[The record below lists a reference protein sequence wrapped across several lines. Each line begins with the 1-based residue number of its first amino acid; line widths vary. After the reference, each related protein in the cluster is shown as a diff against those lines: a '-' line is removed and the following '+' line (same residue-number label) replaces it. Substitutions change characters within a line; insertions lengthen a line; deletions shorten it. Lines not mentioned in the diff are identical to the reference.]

1 MVRFF
6 GKSIYQVLLASSLA
20 LSLVNSGPATAQQG
34 PLPVDVALPL
44 VETIVDWDE
53 FTGRF
58 EAVERVEL
66 QARVSGFLQEIGFV
80 DGEIVQQGDVLFVVD
95 PRPFEAVL
103 AQANAELAAA
113 IAEKERADAELARG
127 EELVRDRTL
136 TESALDERRATK
148 LRADAQVAVR
158 EAEVRAALLDVEFT
172 EVRAPFTGRISD
184 RKIDVGNLVTAG
196 DTLLAT
202 IVSTDPIYLVFTASE
217 ADFLKYSRLSE
228 TGERESSR
236 TAANTVQA
244 RLIDEDDW
252 THTGEMSF
260 VDNELD
266 PTAGTIRGR
275 ATFENADDLLTPG
288 LFARLRLVA
297 SGDYEALLVPD
308 EAVLSDQAR
317 KILLVVDEAGMVSPK
332 VVELGPLHGGFRVI
346 RSGLEPTDLV
356 IVNGVQRA
364 RPGGQVAP
372 QEVTL
377 SLDGSTGQATAN

>member
-1 MVRFF
+1 M
-6 GKSIYQVLLASSLA
+6 
-20 LSLVNSGPATAQQG
+20 LVATGPASAQQG
-34 PLPVDVALPL
+34 PLPVEVALPL
-44 VETIVDWDE
+44 EETIVDWDE

-66 QARVSGFLQEIGFV
+66 KARVSGFLQEIGFE
-80 DGEIVQQGDVLFVVD
+80 DGQIVQEGEVLFVVD
-95 PRPFEAVL
+95 PRPFEAVW

-113 IAEKERADAELARG
+113 IAEKERADAELTRG

-148 LRADAQVAVR
+148 LRADAQVTVR
-158 EAEVRAALLDVEFT
+158 EAEVRSALLDVEFT

-202 IVSTDPIYLVFTASE
+202 IVSTDPIHLVFTASE
-217 ADFLKYSRLSE
+217 ADFLKYSRLSD

-236 TAANTVQA
+236 TAANEVQA

-252 THTGEMSF
+252 THTGRMSF

-275 ATFENADDLLTPG
+275 ATFDNPDDLLTPG
-288 LFARLRLVA
+288 LFARLRLIA
-297 SGDYEALLVPD
+297 SGEYEALLVPE

-317 KILLVVDEAGMVSPK
+317 KILLVVDEAGMVSAS
-332 VVELGPLHGGFRVI
+332 VVELGPLHQGFRVI
-346 RSGLEPTDLV
+346 RAGLEPTDMV

-377 SLDGSTGQATAN
+377 SLEGSSSQASAN

>member
-6 GKSIYQVLLASSLA
+6 GKSIYQVLLTSLFA
-20 LSLVNSGPATAQQG
+20 LSVTSFGPATAQQG

-66 QARVSGFLQEIGFV
+66 QARVSGFLQEIGFE
-80 DGEIVQQGDVLFVVD
+80 DGQIVEEGDVLFVVD
-95 PRPFEAVL
+95 PRPFEAIW

-136 TESALDERRATK
+136 TESALDERRAAK

-158 EAEVRAALLDVEFT
+158 EAEVRSALLDVEFT

-236 TAANTVQA
+236 TAANEVQA
-244 RLIDEDDW
+244 RLIDENDW
-252 THTGEMSF
+252 THTGQMSF

-275 ATFENADDLLTPG
+275 ATFENPDDLLTPG
-288 LFARLRLVA
+288 LFARMRLIA
-297 SGDYEALLVPD
+297 SGEYETLLVPD

-317 KILLVVDEAGMVSPK
+317 KILLVVDEAGMVSPRI
-332 VVELGPLHGGFRVI
+332 VELGPLHRGFRVI
-346 RSGLEPTDLV
+346 RSGLQPTEMV

-377 SLDGSTGQATAN
+377 SLDGSTDQATAN